1 MASLYADE
9 SFPLPVVEALRNL
22 GHDVLTALEAGQ
34 ANQRIPDE
42 AVLQFASRLGRSVL
56 TLDRWDFI
64 GLHARLP
71 RHAGIVVCTAD
82 PDVDRQATAIDA
94 GIRNATSLPGALL
107 RVNRP
112 A

>member
-22 GHDVLTALEAGQ
+22 GHD
-34 ANQRIPDE
+34 
-42 AVLQFASRLGRSVL
+42 VL